1 VQEGETKK
9 DRLSATASQADFAHS
24 SVMLVAEADTHDAHR
39 QAVTAEEEAGIDHET
54 DVLSDDGVHLLAV

>member
-1 VQEGETKK
+1 M
-9 DRLSATASQADFAHS
+9 R
-24 SVMLVAEADTHDAHR
+24 VAEADTHDDAHR